1 MVDYQFEGA
10 VALVTG
16 GASGIGRACAQVL
29 SRSGAVVAVA
39 DLDLG
44 QAQHTVDSITNAGG
58 QSFAI
63 AADVVNEDSVHAMV
77 ETVLRS
83 AGRLDIAVN
92 NAGVAADWA
101 SVAEL
106 PTPDW
111 RKVMAV
117 NLDGVFFCL
126 REQIRAMKA
135 TGGGSIVVMASAL
148 SHVARRGS
156 APYVSSKHGVL
167 GLTRTAALDHAD
179 DGIRVNAVAPGFI
192 ATPLLQQRHTSQSI
206 EALESLHP
214 LGRLGRPEEVAE
226 MVAWLASSASS
237 FTTGAVF
244 AVDGGYTI
252 T

>member
-1 MVDYQFEGA
+1 MVDYQFDGA

-16 GASGIGRACAQVL
+16 GAAGIGRACAQVL
-29 SRSGAVVAVA
+29 ARSGAVVAVA

-44 QAQHTVDSITNAGG
+44 QAQHTVDSINDAGG

-63 AADVVNEDSVHAMV
+63 AVDVVDEDSVRAMV
-77 ETVLRS
+77 EAVIGS

-106 PTPDW
+106 PTRDW
-111 RKVMAV
+111 RQVMAV

-126 REQIRAMKA
+126 REQIRAMKV

-192 ATPLLQQRHTSQSI
+192 TTPLLEQRHTEQSI